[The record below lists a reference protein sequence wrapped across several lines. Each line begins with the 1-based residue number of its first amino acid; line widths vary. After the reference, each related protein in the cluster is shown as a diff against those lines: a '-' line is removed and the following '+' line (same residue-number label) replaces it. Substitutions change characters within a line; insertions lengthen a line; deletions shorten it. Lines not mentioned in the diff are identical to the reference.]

1 MECLYILLLFALL
14 FGMEIHQDD
23 AKVMVTG
30 QYWNDDVTNS
40 LFSNIENF
48 YETNMVFVYDNEQL
62 SYFWKYYSRFSLS
75 SFINPIR

>member
-62 SYFWKYYSRFSLS
+62 SYF
-75 SFINPIR
+75 